1 MIIRIVK
8 MHFHANNRDAFEK
21 IFAESAP
28 KIRAFN
34 GCSHVHLLND
44 INDNCRY
51 FTYSHWENETAL
63 EDYRNSELF
72 KTTWAKTKPLFDAP
86 PEAWSTGQ
94 FEY

>member
-8 MHFHANNRDAFEK
+8 MHFALKNRAAFEK
-21 IFAESAP
+21 IFSESAP

-51 FTYSHWENETAL
+51 FTYSHWENEAAL

-72 KTTWAKTKPLFDAP
+72 KTTWAKTKILFDAP
-86 PEAWSTGQ
+86 AEAWSTVQ
-94 FEY
+94 SDY

>member
-8 MHFHANNRDAFEK
+8 MHFVPENRSAFEK
-21 IFAESAP
+21 IFSESAP

>member
-8 MHFHANNRDAFEK
+8 MHFAPENRTAFEK
-21 IFAESAP
+21 IFSESAP

-44 INDNCRY
+44 TNDNCRY
-51 FTYSHWENETAL
+51 FTYSHWENEAAL

-86 PEAWSTGQ
+86 AEAWSTGQ